1 MKSSSFTCIT
11 PLLPNR
17 GVSPYV
23 IASPSATCME
33 PSNRAESTPSYRE
46 RPSTI
51 PRYKVVYLHGDGH
64 REENEPVV
72 QTHGLRATLVLTVP
86 KARHPKASLVPT
98 SACEAKDATFN
109 RHHHESPTSSQHG
122 GRLCSVRVLESELLR
137 ISVSEKSI
145 GNCEVAVRHQ
155 RITRGTKDVWKRAP
169 SRDSVNAIRSHVL
182 KHLTSTVG
190 QP

>member
-1 MKSSSFTCIT
+1 MSLKVKLINKIQNTTVARQGCEPANRT
-11 PLLPNR
+11 PPPLLLPIKR
-17 GVSPYV
+17 
-23 IASPSATCME
+23 
-33 PSNRAESTPSYRE
+33 

-51 PRYKVVYLHGDGH
+51 PRFKVVCLQGDGH
-64 REENEPVV
+64 REENELIN
-72 QTHGLRATLVLTVP
+72 QTHGLRTTLLLTEP

-98 SACEAKDATFN
+98 SACATKDATFN
-109 RHHHESPTSSQHG
+109 RHHHDSPTSSQHG

-169 SRDSVNAIRSHVL
+169 SRDSVNAIRSHVP

-190 QP
+190 QL